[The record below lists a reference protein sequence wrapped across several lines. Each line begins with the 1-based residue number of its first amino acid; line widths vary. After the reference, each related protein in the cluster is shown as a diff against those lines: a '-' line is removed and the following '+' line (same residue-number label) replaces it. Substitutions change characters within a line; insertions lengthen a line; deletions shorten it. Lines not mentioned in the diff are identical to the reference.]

1 MSEKRYFQ
9 LRDPYETVG
18 ELRDSLIKTIEM
30 LGKIN
35 AEESLENLPESIVND
50 VIYAAEKAD
59 LSLRCANENRKET
72 LSNSTENLLEEQP
85 VEVSFDGKKLIVKT
99 PLTLKRSGIEAND
112 KHNYMLMNY
121 VRAALE
127 QWQDKHGLSLYKS
140 IEWPVIAFIIRKGN
154 GNKIRG
160 ICDNDNL
167 ENGRIINEIFGALGY
182 SDNVLIMDLCS
193 KYEPAE
199 SKADIG
205 TEFIL
210 VSKKEKEAI
219 NDLLLSQEHPIYSL
233 QPKA

>member
-1 MSEKRYFQ
+1 MSKKRYYQ

-18 ELRDSLIKTIEM
+18 ELRDSLIKTVES

-50 VIYAAEKAD
+50 VIFAAEKAD
-59 LSLRCANENRKET
+59 LSLRCASENRTKTQPEIIT
-72 LSNSTENLLEEQP
+72 KGIDQQP
-85 VEVSFDGKKLIVKT
+85 VAITFDGRMLIVKT

-127 QWQDKHGLSLYKS
+127 EWQDKHGLSLYKS
-140 IEWPVIAFIIRKGN
+140 IDWPVVAFIIRKGN

-219 NDLLLSQEHPIYSL
+219 NDILFGTRKVNSGVQFI
-233 QPKA
+233 

>member
-1 MSEKRYFQ
+1 MSEKRYLQ

-35 AEESLENLPESIVND
+35 AEESLENLSEAIVND
-50 VIYAAEKAD
+50 VIFATEKAD
-59 LSLRCANENRKET
+59 LSLRCASENRTKTQPEIIT
-72 LSNSTENLLEEQP
+72 KDIDQQP
-85 VEVSFDGKKLIVKT
+85 VAITFDGRMLIIKT

-127 QWQDKHGLSLYKS
+127 EWQDIHGLSLYKS
-140 IEWPVIAFIIRKGN
+140 IDWPVVAFIIRKGN

-193 KYEPAE
+193 KYEAAE
-199 SKADIG
+199 SRSDIG

-210 VSKKEKEAI
+210 ISKKEKETI
-219 NDLLLSQEHPIYSL
+219 NDILFGPRKVNSGAQFI
-233 QPKA
+233 